1 MNVPGLDFSQLA
13 VTDVTHAMQLAL
25 GPVFLLNGV
34 GVLLAML
41 TSRLSRIVD
50 RARMLEMR
58 LPRAG
63 EDESREIHDYIA
75 TTSRRA
81 RLINRAITLGTVAA
95 LLVAT
100 VVAVLF
106 ATAFVTF
113 PIGPV
118 VAVLFVICMGSLV
131 GSLWCFLLEVRIAT
145 YSLRF
150 ASAPTKVRDTLR

>member
-1 MNVPGLDFSQLA
+1 MNVPGMDFSQLA

-34 GVLLAML
+34 GVLLSMM
-41 TSRLSRIVD
+41 TSRLARIVD
-50 RARMLEMR
+50 RARVLEMR
-58 LPRAG
+58 LPRAE
-63 EDESREIHDYIA
+63 EDEASAIHEFIG
-75 TTSRRA
+75 TTSQRA
-81 RLINRAITLGTVAA
+81 RLMNRAITLATVAA

-106 ATAFVTF
+106 ATAFLTF

-118 VAVLFVICMGSLV
+118 IAVLFVICMGSLV

-150 ASAPTKVRDTLR
+150 ASAPAKAREPPR

>member
-1 MNVPGLDFSQLA
+1 MNVPGLDLTQLA

-50 RARMLEMR
+50 RARELESA
-58 LPRAG
+58 LPAA
-63 EDESREIHDYIA
+63 DEAHAADIHRQLGAIKL
-75 TTSRRA
+75 RA
-81 RLINRAITLGTVAA
+81 RLMNRAIALGTVAA
-95 LLVAT
+95 LGVAV

-113 PIGPV
+113 PTGPV
-118 VAVLFVICMGSLV
+118 VAVLFIACMAALV
-131 GSLWCFLLEVRIAT
+131 GSLWCFLLEVRVAT
-145 YSLRF
+145 AALRIG
-150 ASAPTKVRDTLR
+150 PR